1 MRVKA
6 IKSTSIESLHNV
18 HGKFWKFT
26 ERLAS
31 RQRSDI
37 LRRSKVLEEL
47 SASERR
53 AVMAII
59 MQRNNNGGLDYLW
72 TAHFLTVL
80 SKLRVEE

>member
-6 IKSTSIESLHNV
+6 IKSTSIESLYNV
-18 HGKFWKFT
+18 HSKFWKFT

-31 RQRSDI
+31 KKRSEI

-53 AVMAII
+53 AAMAII
-59 MQRNNNGGLDYLW
+59 SQRNNNRGLDYLW

-80 SKLRVEE
+80 TKLKAQD